1 MIVINTFSYPIQST
15 VDCVKCFMELVPFPD
30 YITEKG
36 MYTRFAEKGIE
47 GIHVLDVDDS
57 KRSEALEFIGKR
69 ILAFSKVPG
78 FKCASNTWLT
88 VEDALKMVDI

>member
-15 VDCVKCFMELVPFPD
+15 DECVKCFMELVPFPD

-36 MYTRFAEKGIE
+36 IYTRFAEEGIE

-57 KRSEALEFIGKR
+57 KQSEAFEFIGKR

-78 FKCASNTWLT
+78 FKCASNPWSTI
-88 VEDALKMVDI
+88 EEALKMVGM

>member
-1 MIVINTFSYPIQST
+1 
-15 VDCVKCFMELVPFPD
+15 
-30 YITEKG
+30 

>member
-1 MIVINTFSYPIQST
+1 
-15 VDCVKCFMELVPFPD
+15 MELAPFPD
-30 YITEKG
+30 YIIEKG
-36 MYTRFAEKGIE
+36 NYIRFAKKGIE

-78 FKCASNTWLT
+78 FKCASNPWLT
-88 VEDALKMVDI
+88 VEEALKMVDI

>member
-1 MIVINTFSYPIQST
+1 MIIINTFSYPIQS
-15 VDCVKCFMELVPFPD
+15 VDECVKCFMELVPFPD

-36 MYTRFAEKGIE
+36 MYTRFAKKGIE